1 MTDREQLKTN
11 LKEWIATVAFE
22 KKDGTLRELRCTLN
36 SKYLPEQE
44 VLEEGEVKKT
54 RAVNGFEINLWSL
67 AKKPPARCMASVY
80 PLNQHQL
87 RTFHLCHSLKKV

>member
-1 MTDREQLKTN
+1 MTEREQLKTN

-54 RAVNGFEINLWSL
+54 RAVNDKVL
-67 AKKPPARCMASVY
+67 SVWDLDNEGWRSFRLDSVKY
-80 PLNQHQL
+80 I
-87 RTFHLCHSLKKV
+87 RYEEAV